1 MSRLRITFTTAALV
15 LALAALTLNSLA
27 QPPGRGG
34 GGGGGGRGG
43 RGGGPGGGPGG
54 GFGGPGGNTPLQLA
68 SNPAVQTD
76 MKVTEKQ
83 KVQIKS
89 LSDKFNAKMQ
99 EFFGQMGGPG
109 GRGQGGAGPQGKGQ
123 GRGRNGNGNGQNGQG
138 GLGDDQGQ
146 VVPDAQGGNGG
157 FGGGGNGGGGGGGRG
172 NRGNRNQNGQQIP
185 EDPEV
190 AQQRAEQRQMMRDAM
205 TELRQSAETSLARIL
220 DKGQVARL
228 KQIQLQL
235 EGPGVVLR
243 EDMMEKLGIDEAQ
256 VVMMREIMNENRTL
270 QRETRRSRGDIMKT
284 AFARINPNQGN
295 NGQNGGDNANVGNG
309 QNGGNNGRGRGG
321 RGNFDPEAMRKVM
334 EEPQI
339 KAQMDQIQSQEQKL
353 STQLAAAVNKTLTPR
368 QRTMFKKMLGPPF
381 DQSQMG
387 RGGPWGGR
395 GGAGPG
401 NAATTKGAVAT
412 KGAAAAKATTSDD
425 DDDETPK
432 AAATT
437 AAPAKKSKAA
447 APKRKSLREQRGAA
461 PSDDN

>member
-1 MSRLRITFTTAALV
+1 MSRLRITFTTAALM

-34 GGGGGGRGG
+34 GGGRGG
-43 RGGGPGGGPGG
+43 RGGGPGGGIGGPGG

-76 MKVTEKQ
+76 MKVTDKQ

-109 GRGQGGAGPQGKGQ
+109 GRGQGGGGPQGKGQ
-123 GRGRNGNGNGQNGQG
+123 GRGRNGNGQNGQG
-138 GLGDDQGQ
+138 GFVDDQGQ
-146 VVPDAQGGNGG
+146 VIPDVQ
-157 FGGGGNGGGGGGGRG
+157 GGNGGGGGGGRG

-220 DKGQVARL
+220 DKGQVTRL

-256 VVMMREIMNENRTL
+256 VAMMQEIMTENRTL

-284 AFARINPNQGN
+284 AFAQINRNQGN
-295 NGQNGGDNANVGNG
+295 NGQAAGNDANDGNG
-309 QNGGNNGRGRGG
+309 RAGANNGNGNNGRNGGGRGG

-368 QRTMFKKMLGPPF
+368 QRTLFKKMLGPPF
-381 DQSQMG
+381 DRSQMG

-401 NAATTKGAVAT
+401 NAATTKGA
-412 KGAAAAKATTSDD
+412 AAAKAKTSDD

-437 AAPAKKSKAA
+437 AAPAKAKAA
-447 APKRKSLREQRGAA
+447 APKRKSLREQRGEA

>member
-27 QPPGRGG
+27 QPPG
-34 GGGGGGRGG
+34 GGGGRGG
-43 RGGGPGGGPGG
+43 RGGGPGGGFGGPGG
-54 GFGGPGGNTPLQLA
+54 GFGGPGGGNTPLQLA

-76 MKVTEKQ
+76 MKVTDKQ

-109 GRGQGGAGPQGKGQ
+109 GRGQGGGGPQGKGQ

-138 GLGDDQGQ
+138 GFGDDQGQ

-157 FGGGGNGGGGGGGRG
+157 VGGGGGGGRG

-220 DKGQVARL
+220 DKGQVTRL

-235 EGPGVVLR
+235 EGPNVVLR

-256 VVMMREIMNENRTL
+256 VEMIREVQGQNRNL
-270 QRETRRSRGDIMKT
+270 QRESGRARRDIMKT
-284 AFARINPNQGN
+284 AFAKMNPTPRN
-295 NGQNGGDNANVGNG
+295 NGQDGGDVANGGG
-309 QNGGNNGRGRGG
+309 GGNNGNNGRNGGGRGG

-334 EEPQI
+334 DEPQI
-339 KAQMDQIQSQEQKL
+339 KAQMEQIQGQEQKL
-353 STQLAAAVNKTLTPR
+353 AAQFSTAVNKILTPR
-368 QRTMFKKMLGPPF
+368 QRTMFKKMLGAPF
-381 DQSQMG
+381 DRSQMG

-395 GGAGPG
+395 GGAGPV
-401 NAATTKGAVAT
+401 NAATT

-425 DDDETPK
+425 EDDETPTAK
-432 AAATT
+432 ATT
-437 AAPAKKSKAA
+437 AAPAKAKAA
-447 APKRKSLREQRGAA
+447 APKRKSLREQRGEA